1 MRKFALIALSGAL
14 ILSACGKREEEAPA
28 PTNNLVEP
36 PVDNVIVE
44 EPEAPAPEPQN
55 VAEPAPVAPPPSISE
70 EQQILDDAEASGM
83 TSRCRARS
91 FPSSCWGKICRR
103 SVGAGSAAAWPG
115 SCCCRPAGGK
125 WGR

>member
-14 ILSACGKREEEAPA
+14 ALAACGKKEEDAPA
-28 PTNNLVEP
+28 PVNNLVEP
-36 PVDNVIVE
+36 PVENVIVE

-83 TSRCRARS
+83 TSRLPRDGEPGMPADEAS
-91 FPSSCWGKICRR
+91 N
-103 SVGAGSAAAWPG
+103 AGE
-115 SCCCRPAGGK
+115 
-125 WGR
+125 